1 METKAAILGT
11 GNMGR
16 RHAASLIKLGVPVT
30 AICDINREA
39 AESFIADTKIKNTA
53 IYQDFDNMLAQGDFN
68 MLFICLPPFA
78 QDKQF
83 EKAAEQ
89 GKHIFIEKPIALCS
103 SVGANMVRSAKK
115 GGITTMVGFHM
126 RQGAA
131 IKRLQEII
139 QTGGAGRA
147 VLFNAQYQ
155 CNDLHAPWW
164 VNVDLCGGQIFEQ
177 AIHLYDLCRCFFGDP
192 KFVEGIMANVCHNK
206 LPDYTVEDVSACIA
220 GWTTGAIAS
229 ITANNCSIPGKWIG
243 KLTVIYEK
251 ITAEFSDCNHGII
264 AWTAD
269 NEIKNEIIN
278 GDINPYLEEI
288 TEFVG
293 CVDRGKQ
300 TSCSILEGF
309 KSLCFV
315 EAVVQSAKLDGI
327 KFIPVTRC

>member
-1 METKAAILGT
+1 MATKAAILGA

-16 RHAASLIKLGVPVT
+16 RHAAALIKLGVPIT
-30 AICDINREA
+30 AVCDVNQEA
-39 AESFIADTKIKNTA
+39 AEGFIADLKIKKA
-53 IYQDFDNMLAQGDFN
+53 AAYQNFDTMLAQDDFN

-83 EKAAEQ
+83 EKAAGQ

-103 SVGANMVRSAKK
+103 SAGADMVRSAKQ

-131 IKRLQEII
+131 IKRMGEII
-139 QTGGAGRA
+139 QKGKAGRP

-155 CNDLHAPWW
+155 CNALHAPWW
-164 VNVDLCGGQIFEQ
+164 INVDLCGGQIFEQ
-177 AIHLYDLCRCFFGDP
+177 AIHLYDLCRYFFGDP
-192 KFVEGIMANVCHNK
+192 KFVEGIMANICHNK
-206 LPDYTVEDVSACIA
+206 IPDYTIEDVSACIA

-229 ITANNCSIPGKWIG
+229 ITANNCSVPGKWTG
-243 KLTVIYEK
+243 KATVVFEK
-251 ITAEFSDCNHGII
+251 ITAEFSDHNHGTIT
-264 AWTAD
+264 WTAD
-269 NEIKNEIIN
+269 KEIKTEIIN
-278 GDINPYLEEI
+278 GNIDPYLEEV
-288 TEFVG
+288 TEFVE

-315 EAVVQSAKLDGI
+315 EAVVQSAKLDGV
-327 KFIPVTRC
+327 KFMPITRC